1 MPHFPAH
8 VKNDS
13 ILPKADNENV
23 LQLIRLSRC
32 RPETNMIHEYE
43 TGFELLAI
51 NMFKMNLS
59 HHVQVVLCLGSVL
72 FIFWIGQIFV
82 QNITFFSGFSFF
94 LLVVFWFLKFRCFFF
109 LFFFSMI
116 SFITTKKNHDKRKK
130 GKKKGSGYHNSLD
143 WLRKWNVSWKGE
155 KVANTDVRFTA
166 EIYPLTIDFSVSS
179 FSLDGWSQ
187 KLLISPPNSS
197 SVVTLKSKGLDSLRY
212 QAIEHRQTGGRG
224 AQGHHVSGSWLMSLN
239 LVSFRMI
246 LIRSK
251 DSAWRIRSSWTC

>member
-1 MPHFPAH
+1 
-8 VKNDS
+8 
-13 ILPKADNENV
+13 
-23 LQLIRLSRC
+23 
-32 RPETNMIHEYE
+32 MIHEYE

-59 HHVQVVLCLGSVL
+59 HHVHVFLCLGSVL

-82 QNITFFSGFSFF
+82 QNITFFYWLCFDCWNSGG
-94 LLVVFWFLKFRCFFF
+94 V
-109 LFFFSMI
+109 FFSPMI
-116 SFITTKKNHDKRKK
+116 SFITTKQKNRTKK
-130 GKKKGSGYHNSLD
+130 KEKKKGSGYHNSLD

-197 SVVTLKSKGLDSLRY
+197 SVVTLKLKGLDSLRY
-212 QAIEHRQTGGRG
+212 QALNIDKRGVGRDI
-224 AQGHHVSGSWLMSLN
+224 MSLEVGWCHLIWCRSGWFWFAPKTQPDGFAPAEPVEITHADDN
-239 LVSFRMI
+239 VS
-246 LIRSK
+246 K
-251 DSAWRIRSSWTC
+251 TN